1 MSKVRHRIKAVRE
14 SKGIK
19 ARFVADKIGVSRSY
33 YSQIE
38 NGHVGLTLKNA
49 QQIAEVL
56 GTNILDLLDVSK
68 ESKE

>member
-1 MSKVRHRIKAVRE
+1 MSKVPHRIKAVRE

-19 ARFVADKIGVSRSY
+19 SRFVAEKIGVSRSY

-38 NGHVGLTLKNA
+38 NGHIGLTLKKA

-56 GTNILDLLDVSK
+56 GTDISDLLA
-68 ESKE
+68 ESKAS